1 MLIRPLVLPE
11 TATKGDVPARVMK
24 ITINNNSPLF
34 LSSVGSAG
42 EQVTLCSLAKAMP
55 GRKAADGEGGG

>member
-24 ITINNNSPLF
+24 ITINNNPHYFCL
-34 LSSVGSAG
+34 LWVAQ
-42 EQVTLCSLAKAMP
+42 EN
-55 GRKAADGEGGG
+55 R